1 LRILSQKDR
10 VKDSMIIMGILE
22 QRTIQR
28 EAAYVHCVFHESEMT
43 LDKGG
48 PERFKLRGALLLL
61 WEWHVVAIG
70 IILVV
75 VGVVGQRVGDV
86 ISLSVVR
93 HALVMI
99 G

>member
-1 LRILSQKDR
+1 MYTASFRQK
-10 VKDSMIIMGILE
+10 
-22 QRTIQR
+22 
-28 EAAYVHCVFHESEMT
+28 EMT

-48 PERFKLRGALLLL
+48 PERIELRSALLLL
-61 WEWHVVAIG
+61 REWHVVAIG

-93 HALVMI
+93 HALVVVCRLDRFVI
-99 G
+99 VCVCGRRGVALLV

>member
-1 LRILSQKDR
+1 
-10 VKDSMIIMGILE
+10 
-22 QRTIQR
+22 
-28 EAAYVHCVFHESEMT
+28 MT

-48 PERFKLRGALLLL
+48 PERFKLRGTLLLL
-61 WEWHVVAIG
+61 REWHVVAIG

-93 HALVMI
+93 HALVVI